1 MGGTEVELH
10 YFRKD
15 VIMNKGSDIKND
27 LIEEIGKKHHINM
40 GIKEKA
46 PGGYAELIIN
56 MTAEDE
62 VGLREAIKEIIM
74 LYGKP
79 DLPMS
84 LFGGEGKKRGKE
96 LAKSVMQELSL

>member
-1 MGGTEVELH
+1 MGGTEIELQ
-10 YFRKD
+10 YFRRE
-15 VIMNKGSDIKND
+15 VIMNKGTDIKND
-27 LIEEIGKKHHINM
+27 LIEEVAKKNHINV

-46 PGGYAELIIN
+46 PGGMAQVIIN

-62 VGLREAIKEIIM
+62 IALKEAVKEIIV

-79 DLPMS
+79 DLPIS

-96 LAKSVMQELSL
+96 IAKSVMQELSL